1 MPFVYQ
7 RLTGFNTADITPE
20 IISLLEPYIAN
31 EQFDSDAVA
40 HVSIACMSICIWVH
54 AIYNFKTT
62 SELTIDPLKAQLEQA
77 ERLLEEKREAHAA
90 HTKTLSKTKVKLK
103 AMKKKRAVLQQ
114 QVDEHDTAI
123 AQRQER
129 KKVAGGVESMLHVWK
144 QEWAKTSTLA
154 AGSEHSDEHSDRFQS
169 NAPWC
174 NLQVRVIDP
183 SGTDVMSDGT
193 RLAS

>member
-1 MPFVYQ
+1 MPFVSQ
-7 RLTGFNTADITPE
+7 RLTGFDTADITPE
-20 IISLLEPYIAN
+20 IISQLEPYIAN
-31 EQFDSDAVA
+31 EQFESDAVA

-54 AIYNFKTT
+54 AIYNFRTT
-62 SELTIDPLKAQLEQA
+62 SELTIDPLKAQLEEA
-77 ERLLEEKREAHAA
+77 ERLLEEKRQAHAA

-103 AMKKKRAVLQQ
+103 AMKKKQAVLQQ
-114 QVDEHDTAI
+114 QVDTHDTAI

-144 QEWAKTSTLA
+144 QQWANTSTLA

-174 NLQVRVIDP
+174 NLQVRVNDAARMN
-183 SGTDVMSDGT
+183 SVMGGGIC
-193 RLAS
+193 LA

>member
-1 MPFVYQ
+1 MFFGVSQ

-20 IISLLEPYIAN
+20 IIRALEPYIAN
-31 EQFDSDAVA
+31 EQFESDAVA

-54 AIYNFKTT
+54 ALYNFKTM
-62 SELTIDPLKAQLEQA
+62 SELTIDPLKAQLAQA
-77 ERLLEEKREAHAA
+77 ESLLQEKREAHAI

-103 AMKKKRAVLQQ
+103 GMKRQQAVLQQ
-114 QVDEHDTAI
+114 TVDTHDTAI

-144 QEWAKTSTLA
+144 QEWANASTLP
-154 AGSEHSDEHSDRFQS
+154 AGSKPSDAHSDRFQS

-174 NLQVRVIDP
+174 NLQV
-183 SGTDVMSDGT
+183 S
-193 RLAS
+193 